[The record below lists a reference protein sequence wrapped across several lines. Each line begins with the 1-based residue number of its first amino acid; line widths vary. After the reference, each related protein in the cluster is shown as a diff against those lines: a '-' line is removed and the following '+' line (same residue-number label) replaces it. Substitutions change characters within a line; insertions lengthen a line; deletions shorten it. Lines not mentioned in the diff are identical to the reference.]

1 MHKVKKKKIQVV
13 QNNVHREVKV
23 LLKTKSEVKKVR
35 NQARFTAP
43 PNLSTF

>member
-1 MHKVKKKKIQVV
+1 MHKVKKKFQIV
-13 QNNVHREVKV
+13 QNIVYQEVKV

-35 NQARFTAP
+35 NQVRFTAP